1 MANGSWQLTG
11 NAGTDPAS
19 NFVGTTDGKPL
30 SIKATGITLDLT
42 ENGGGQLV
50 IANNAGDN
58 RVWMEAWGTANG
70 SATEL
75 LLTGQDGQNV
85 PTLSLCADSLGV
97 RSKEII
103 LGLQSAG
110 GGVLRI
116 GCNPNDNR
124 VFLEASASNGNGSAT
139 EFLLTG
145 ASSTNVPQLSFR
157 ADNATFSNN
166 LTVSGS
172 LSGPTIAALGS
183 AIGELQGQI
192 SQLQTQISQ
201 LQFQSPPVS
210 AAAANVAVGKPPEK
224 QS

>member
-85 PTLSLCADSLGV
+85 PTLSLCANFLGV

-116 GCNPNDNR
+116 GSILMITGFFSR
-124 VFLEASASNGNGSAT
+124 
-139 EFLLTG
+139 LLLLMGMG
-145 ASSTNVPQLSFR
+145 ARLNSYLLVRQ
-157 ADNATFSNN
+157 
-166 LTVSGS
+166 V
-172 LSGPTIAALGS
+172 
-183 AIGELQGQI
+183 
-192 SQLQTQISQ
+192 QTCR
-201 LQFQSPPVS
+201 
-210 AAAANVAVGKPPEK
+210 N
-224 QS
+224 